1 MKSFILLIS
10 YLDNI
15 WSESLTEKNEIITA
29 KDVKDAIAQIH
40 KKYGD
45 KKKLVIRS
53 IYCEWIKFN
62 TKQKLECLVMI
73 PNIFYIWYKIK
84 IH

>member
-1 MKSFILLIS
+1 MMSFILLIS
-10 YLDNI
+10 YLDNV

-29 KDVKDAIAQIH
+29 KDVKDAIAQIY

-53 IYCEWIKFN
+53 IYCE
-62 TKQKLECLVMI
+62 
-73 PNIFYIWYKIK
+73 
-84 IH
+84 

>member
-29 KDVKDAIAQIH
+29 KNVKDAIAQVH

-45 KKKLVIRS
+45 KQQLVIRS
-53 IYCEWIKFN
+53 IYCE
-62 TKQKLECLVMI
+62 
-73 PNIFYIWYKIK
+73 
-84 IH
+84 

>member
-1 MKSFILLIS
+1 MSFILLIS
-10 YLDNI
+10 YLDNV

-29 KDVKDAIAQIH
+29 IAQIY

-53 IYCEWIKFN
+53 IYCE
-62 TKQKLECLVMI
+62 
-73 PNIFYIWYKIK
+73 
-84 IH
+84 